1 MPIGFVL
8 VGHKN
13 NFNNNYRIT
22 IAQYDHNLKRNWP
35 HTGSV
40 FNKTLRKLKVIS
52 LDVKTDRKS
61 LIRTDYA
68 ASSRQTVLVCL
79 FVCLGFNGT
88 FSTNRLYRAITVG

>member
-1 MPIGFVL
+1 MPTSFVL

-40 FNKTLRKLKVIS
+40 RELKVIS

-79 FVCLGFNGT
+79 FGV
-88 FSTNRLYRAITVG
+88 